1 MTLLRGTL
9 TEDWSSTHAK
19 DPYGEVLKDE
29 LIYGGLVKRLPSMA
43 LCLFAGGT
51 HSRSSLTLR
60 IHFETVIFLKLLF
73 IFFTPTAPI
82 HFHRIEGD
90 ILL

>member
-60 IHFETVIFLKLLF
+60 IHFETVIFF
-73 IFFTPTAPI
+73 IYFLHPNRSDPLSQN
-82 HFHRIEGD
+82 RR
-90 ILL
+90 